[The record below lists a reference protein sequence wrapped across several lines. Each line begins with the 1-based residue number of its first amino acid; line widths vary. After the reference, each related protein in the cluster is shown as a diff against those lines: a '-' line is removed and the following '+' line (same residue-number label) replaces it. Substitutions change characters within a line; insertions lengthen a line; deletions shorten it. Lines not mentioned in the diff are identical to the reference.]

1 MSEETPQN
9 EKIYRKVYILSDPG
23 LIYPF
28 IPGTVSSF
36 IVKKGDTVA
45 KGDHLFILDAMKMNN
60 IVLSPIGGVVKK
72 INVKVGEKVSK
83 NDVILEIK

>member
-1 MSEETPQN
+1 MSEEIPQN

-60 IVLSPIGGVVKK
+60 IVLSPIDGVVKK

>member
-1 MSEETPQN
+1 MSEEKPQSN
-9 EKIYRKVYILSDPG
+9 KIYRKVYILSDPG

-36 IVKKGDTVA
+36 IVKKGDEVV
-45 KGDHLFILDAMKMNN
+45 KGDQLFILEAMKMNN
-60 IVLSPIGGVVKK
+60 IVLAPVDGVVKK

-83 NDVILEIK
+83 NDVIMEIV

>member
-1 MSEETPQN
+1 MSEEKPQSN
-9 EKIYRKVYILSDPG
+9 KIYRKVYILSDPG

-36 IVKKGDTVA
+36 IVKKGDEVV
-45 KGDHLFILDAMKMNN
+45 KGDQLFILDAMKMNN
-60 IVLSPIGGVVKK
+60 IVLAPVDGVVKK

-83 NDVILEIK
+83 NDVIMEIV

>member
-1 MSEETPQN
+1 MSEEKPQSN
-9 EKIYRKVYILSDPG
+9 KIYRKVYILSDPG

-36 IVKKGDTVA
+36 IVKKGDEVV
-45 KGDHLFILDAMKMNN
+45 KGDQLFILDAMKMNN
-60 IVLSPIGGVVKK
+60 IVLAPIDGVVKK

-83 NDVILEIK
+83 NDVIMEIV